1 MSLDSI
7 LQSFYDKV
15 LGGACCSSCTTC
27 DAQTQCAIHAAVTQT
42 CAIQNVQIMHCNNVT
57 VACCNSNDLTVL
69 TCPSESALQ
78 QYAMNAVEQ
87 AIAEKAGLAAEIRA
101 FLERNGFLTPAEALE
116 LGLTTYF
123 STVCS
128 ASVISTQTNTLPML
142 TMYDCSDILIE
153 LFNRSDVTV
162 QCVVGALSNLIY
174 PTSSSSP
181 GTSSITPLAR
191 NLGIAMAAT
200 GLALIL
206 IAIGFGL
213 FKPKMRT
220 SRRP

>member
-7 LQSFYDKV
+7 LQSFYDDV
-15 LGGACCSSCTTC
+15 LSGACCSSCSSC

-42 CAIQNVQIMHCNNVT
+42 CAIQNVQIMHCNNVN
-57 VACCNSNDLTVL
+57 VSCCNSNAITIL
-69 TCPSESALQ
+69 TCPSETALQ
-78 QYAMNAVEQ
+78 QYAANAVEQ

-101 FLERNGFLTPAEALE
+101 FLERNQFLTPAEAIE
-116 LGLTTYF
+116 LGLTKYF

-128 ASVISTQTNTLPML
+128 ASVISTQTNTLPLL

-153 LFNRSDVTV
+153 LFNRSDVTI

-174 PTSSSSP
+174 PTSSAGPVSSTP
-181 GTSSITPLAR
+181 PIAPLAR

-206 IAIGFGL
+206 IAIGFAVHA
-213 FKPKMRT
+213 KKNK
-220 SRRP
+220 